1 MIYVRKSLPL
11 PQIMIMKKFTF
22 GIEYGF
28 PPYVKYIEPDVEL
41 SSSDASYLKDW
52 LKLNGAC
59 DYCYLEKDNLRL
71 FELIND
77 AVNTAILNECNSE
90 RAKAGEAPLDFDEM
104 DWPSITEFYWPQELL
119 V

>member
-1 MIYVRKSLPL
+1 
-11 PQIMIMKKFTF
+11 MIMKKITF

-52 LKLNGAC
+52 IKLNGAC